1 MYLQERQQYSTEIL
15 TRDEYRKFGEYMHEH
30 YPSVGHVV
38 EKLDETFKVFIEHTP
53 LTFWEDILPHIR
65 EDI

>member
-15 TRDEYRKFGEYMHEH
+15 TREEYRKFGEYMTLH

-38 EKLDETFKVFIEHTP
+38 EKLDETFQVKLDHTP
-53 LTFWEDILPHIR
+53 LTFWEDILLYIR
-65 EDI
+65 ENE

>member
-1 MYLQERQQYSTEIL
+1 MYLAEREQYSTEIL

-38 EKLDETFKVFIEHTP
+38 EKLDETFKVFIIKYIFYE
-53 LTFWEDILPHIR
+53 
-65 EDI
+65 

>member
-15 TRDEYRKFGEYMHEH
+15 TRDEYRKFGEYMAEH

-38 EKLDETFKVFIEHTP
+38 EKLDETFQVKLDHTP
-53 LTFWEDILPHIR
+53 LTFWEDILLYIR
-65 EDI
+65 ENE